1 MWNCKTP
8 KAETVKHQGF
18 PSGSDGKESSYNAE
32 DPDLIPGSGRSPG
45 EGNGFPLLC
54 SCLVGYSAWDHKE
67 SDTTHPWARVKLLED
82 YIGEHLSMTMM
93 FRHYNAK

>member
-1 MWNCKTP
+1 MWNSKIP

-18 PSGSDGKESSYNAE
+18 PGGSDGKESSYNAE
-32 DPDLIPGSGRSPG
+32 DPDSIPGSGRSSG

-67 SDTTHPWARVKLLED
+67 SDTTE
-82 YIGEHLSMTMM
+82 
-93 FRHYNAK
+93 